1 MLAMNMYLLRVGR
14 VQRLTATSAGLMRV
28 NSSSANATRA
38 LHLGRATVEH
48 TQQLNA
54 EAQAADPK
62 ALAAARLRVGER
74 GSAAYVHVARRGS
87 GSPYIW
93 GKDVPR
99 IDASRN
105 AVEAGH
111 CNFLQVNYVY
121 QWMSERSTLI

>member
-1 MLAMNMYLLRVGR
+1 MDGMLAMNMYLRA
-14 VQRLTATSAGLMRV
+14 QRLTATNTGSLRV
-28 NSSSANATRA
+28 NSSAANAARS

-48 TQQLNA
+48 TQQLNT
-54 EAQAADPK
+54 EAQAVDPK
-62 ALAAARLRVGER
+62 APAAARLRIGER

-111 CNFLQVNYVY
+111 CNFLQVKCVSR
-121 QWMSERSTLI
+121 MSKRFPLI